1 MSLRLWITTVSS
13 AGHLALA
20 LLAFSTAR
28 RTRLGWSVGLASL
41 SLAGWLFAQL
51 MFRRTSLVHWDHAA
65 QIGSF
70 LAVAFG
76 VHVCLEFVGRARAL
90 RWVLWATW
98 CTALPLVAAS
108 ALEPWAAPLRRW
120 PGSFSWAL
128 VVAVYGLGWM
138 AYSMVTVLAHR
149 ARQSDVE
156 ERARGAVLFA
166 ALLINTA
173 SAMLELTKA
182 LGLPQ
187 PDLGHLGT
195 LAGTMLTASV
205 VLQTAPAEGAQV
217 TASEA
222 LSAGA
227 VGVASVTAVHA
238 VFSIVGEKPAL
249 AALSISCLGV
259 LLAGATRWL
268 LHHRALRREREARH
282 GWLGRMTEQLAHDL
296 KNPLAALRGAIEVVE
311 RRVAAGTVIAKDDKM
326 LALLRPQLDRIEG
339 VLERYLRTASVVA
352 VLRDGDLGAAVL
364 DAVNATDPALIG
376 AVAVDVDVAR
386 APERCSFD
394 AELVRSAI
402 DNLVR
407 NALLAMPNGGAL
419 TVRVEREHERD
430 LGDAAV
436 LTVTDTGVGMDARV
450 LARAGEDFF
459 TTRSDGSGLGLSFV
473 RRVALAHGGRFAIDS
488 KLGRGTTVRLVLPLF
503 AARAAARKRGM
514 SE

>member
-70 LAVAFG
+70 FAVGFG
-76 VHVCLEFVGRARAL
+76 VHVCLEFVGRARSL
-90 RWVLWATW
+90 RWVLALAWL
-98 CTALPLVAAS
+98 TAAPLVAAS
-108 ALEPWAAPLRRW
+108 ALEPWAGPLRRW

-138 AYSMVTVLAHR
+138 LFSMITVLAHR
-149 ARQSDVE
+149 ARQSDAE
-156 ERARGAVLFA
+156 ERARAGVLFA

-182 LGLPQ
+182 LGLPR

-205 VLQTAPAEGAQV
+205 VLQTAPAEGARV

-222 LSAGA
+222 LSATA
-227 VGVASVTAVHA
+227 VGVAAVTAVHA

-249 AALSISCLGV
+249 AALSITCLGV

-268 LHHRALRREREARH
+268 LHHRTLRREREARH

-296 KNPLAALRGAIEVVE
+296 KNPLSALRGAVEVVE
-311 RRVAAGTVIAKDDKM
+311 RRVASGAGIAKDDKM
-326 LALLRPQLDRIEG
+326 LALLRPQLDRIEA
-339 VLERYLRTASVVA
+339 VLERYLRTASVVP
-352 VLRDGDLGAAVL
+352 VLREGALGAVVREAV
-364 DAVNATDPALIG
+364 AAIDPALVG
-376 AVAVDVDVAR
+376 AVVIRVEVER

-394 AELVRSAI
+394 AELIRSAI

-430 LGDAAV
+430 LGHAAV
-436 LTVTDTGVGMDARV
+436 LTVIDDGVGMDPRV

-488 KLGRGTTVRLVLPLF
+488 KLGRGTTVRVSLPLS
-503 AARAAARKRGM
+503 APTREERGT
-514 SE
+514 SQ

>member
-249 AALSISCLGV
+249 AALSISCVGV
-259 LLAGATRWL
+259 LLAGATRW
-268 LHHRALRREREARH
+268 
-282 GWLGRMTEQLAHDL
+282 LAHDL